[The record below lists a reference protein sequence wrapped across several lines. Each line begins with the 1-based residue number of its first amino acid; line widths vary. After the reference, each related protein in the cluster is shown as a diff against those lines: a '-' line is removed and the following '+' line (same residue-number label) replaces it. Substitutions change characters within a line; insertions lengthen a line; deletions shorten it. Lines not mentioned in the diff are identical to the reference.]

1 MAPKRAFG
9 GVLRPFG
16 GGFRGPN
23 RERASVF
30 SGAGRGRCRGFC
42 GGAGAGPARSAAQ
55 DGGGAGGSAVEP
67 GGGASVF
74 SGAGRGRGQRVQR
87 WGPVRDGGGTGGGSA
102 AQAGAGPA
110 CSAARDRG
118 GTGSS
123 EVQTGR
129 GQRVQRRGIGAGRGV
144 QRCRRDGPAAGSQKS
159 VPKGRCARRQ
169 DAKKVFRGEGAPPPE
184 HIRAQKKRTSVRS
197 LLFLLLY
204 GLLLRDA
211 RPIHPAARQRLR
223 TPGARL
229 FCGRLPAACS
239 PATACLPSIS
249 VCPSVGVT
257 AVKASAI
264 RSLSRSAAR
273 RSGLSRLA
281 AGISAVRVAPRE
293 SLRPPPGSQFSA
305 AGVTVLSRRGHSS
318 QPSGVSA
325 VRSPELAVPAARPL
339 RRRGHSTTTSV
350 WPSTC
355 NWRISCVELT

>member
-30 SGAGRGRCRGFC
+30 SGAGRGR
-42 GGAGAGPARSAAQ
+42 
-55 DGGGAGGSAVEP
+55 AGGSAVEP
-67 GGGASVF
+67 G
-74 SGAGRGRGQRVQR
+74 RDQRVQR

-129 GQRVQRRGIGAGRGV
+129 AGRREGGGGHG
-144 QRCRRDGPAAGSQKS
+144 QSTAAPPPS
-159 VPKGRCARRQ
+159 KGRCGVQSRRPRRRV
-169 DAKKVFRGEGAPPPE
+169 AKKVFRREDAPAA
-184 HIRAQKKRTSVRS
+184 RTQKKCSEGKVRRRPNTYGHKKNGPRSVH
-197 LLFLLLY
+197 FYFCYTTLLLY

-305 AGVTVLSRRGHSS
+305 AGVTVLSRPGSR
-318 QPSGVSA
+318 PS
-325 VRSPELAVPAARPL
+325 AARNLPSLLLAPSAAGVTAPPRQYGRPPATGESPASSL
-339 RRRGHSTTTSV
+339 RRASPARDSTAYR
-350 WPSTC
+350 PAP
-355 NWRISCVELT
+355 

>member
-30 SGAGRGRCRGFC
+30 SGAGRGR
-42 GGAGAGPARSAAQ
+42 
-55 DGGGAGGSAVEP
+55 AGGSAVEP
-67 GGGASVF
+67 
-74 SGAGRGRGQRVQR
+74 GRGQRVQR

-129 GQRVQRRGIGAGRGV
+129 AGRRV
-144 QRCRRDGPAAGSQKS
+144 
-159 VPKGRCARRQ
+159 
-169 DAKKVFRGEGAPPPE
+169 AKKVFRREDAPAA
-184 HIRAQKKRTSVRS
+184 RTQKKCSEGKVRRRPNTYGHKKNGPRSVH
-197 LLFLLLY
+197 FYFCYTTLLLY

-249 VCPSVGVT
+249 VCPSVGLT

-281 AGISAVRVAPRE
+281 AGISAVRVAPVKAAAH
-293 SLRPPPGSQFSA
+293 RPGPSSQPP
-305 AGVTVLSRRGHSS
+305 GVTVLSRHPV
-318 QPSGVSA
+318 PSLSRPGS
-325 VRSPELAVPAARPL
+325 RPSAARNLPSLLLAPSAAGVTAPPRQYGRPPATGESPASSL
-339 RRRGHSTTTSV
+339 RRASPARDSTAYR
-350 WPSTC
+350 PAP
-355 NWRISCVELT
+355 

>member
-1 MAPKRAFG
+1 MLLAAKDIFCIQRYEIFHEIPNSG
-9 GVLRPFG
+9 GDFSTNGPEK
-16 GGFRGPN
+16 GFRG
-23 RERASVF
+23 RVA
-30 SGAGRGRCRGFC
+30 ALRGRFPGPQPGEGQRVQRRGTGTGRGFC
-42 GGAGAGPARSAAQ
+42 GGAGAGPARSAAR
-55 DGGGAGGSAVEP
+55 DRAVQ
-67 GGGASVF
+67 V
-74 SGAGRGRGQRVQR
+74 VLR
-87 WGPVRDGGGTGGGSA
+87 WSPEA
-102 AQAGAGPA
+102 EPA

-129 GQRVQRRGIGAGRGV
+129 AGRRV
-144 QRCRRDGPAAGSQKS
+144 
-159 VPKGRCARRQ
+159 
-169 DAKKVFRGEGAPPPE
+169 AKKVFRREDAPAA
-184 HIRAQKKRTSVRS
+184 RTQKKCSEGKVRRRPNTYGHKKNGPRSVR
-197 LLFLLLY
+197 FYFCYTTLLLY

-305 AGVTVLSRRGHSS
+305 AGVTVLSRPRSR
-318 QPSGVSA
+318 PS
-325 VRSPELAVPAARPL
+325 AARNLPSLLLAPSAAGVTAPPRQYGRPPATGESPASSL
-339 RRRGHSTTTSV
+339 RRASPARDSTAYR
-350 WPSTC
+350 PAP
-355 NWRISCVELT
+355 

>member
-30 SGAGRGRCRGFC
+30 SGAGRGR
-42 GGAGAGPARSAAQ
+42 
-55 DGGGAGGSAVEP
+55 AGGSAVEP
-67 GGGASVF
+67 
-74 SGAGRGRGQRVQR
+74 GRGQRVQR

-129 GQRVQRRGIGAGRGV
+129 AGRRV
-144 QRCRRDGPAAGSQKS
+144 
-159 VPKGRCARRQ
+159 
-169 DAKKVFRGEGAPPPE
+169 AKKVLRREDTPAA
-184 HIRAQKKRTSVRS
+184 RTQKKCSEGKVRRRPNTYGHKKNGPRSVH
-197 LLFLLLY
+197 FYFCYTTLLLY

-264 RSLSRSAAR
+264 RSLSRPPVGAQPPGR
-273 RSGLSRLA
+273 RNLSR
-281 AGISAVRVAPRE
+281 
-293 SLRPPPGSQFSA
+293 PGS
-305 AGVTVLSRRGHSS
+305 
-318 QPSGVSA
+318 P
-325 VRSPELAVPAARPL
+325 P
-339 RRRGHSTTTSV
+339 
-350 WPSTC
+350 
-355 NWRISCVELT
+355 